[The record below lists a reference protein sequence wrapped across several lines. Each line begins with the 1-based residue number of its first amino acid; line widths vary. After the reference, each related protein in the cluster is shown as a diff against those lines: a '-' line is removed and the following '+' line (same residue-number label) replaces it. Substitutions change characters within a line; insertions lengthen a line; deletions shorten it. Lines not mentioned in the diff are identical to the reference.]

1 MMENDDVSYWESM
14 LRIGIRS
21 RLAEFFKLFMEHK
34 IAMVGLV
41 IILILAFIAIFAPY
55 IAPHDPIEINLKQRL
70 LSPDSEYPL
79 GTDNLGRCMLSRIIY
94 GTRIS
99 LQIGI
104 MVVGIT
110 SSVGITLGMIAGYY
124 GRIRDEIIMR
134 LVDIMLAFPAIIL
147 ALVIAGALGPGLLNI
162 MIELAIVGWTGYA
175 RVVRGVVL
183 SVKEME
189 FVESAR
195 ALGASDFYIISRHI
209 LPSCVASVV
218 VMATL
223 GMAYAILAT
232 AGLSFLGLGSQPPT
246 PEWGSM
252 LNNGKN
258 FMRTAPHLTI
268 FPGLAIMITV
278 LAFNFLGDGLRD
290 VMDTKLKREIV

>member
-1 MMENDDVSYWESM
+1 MENGGVGYWESV
-14 LRIGIRS
+14 LRIGIGS
-21 RLAEFFKLFMEHK
+21 RLAGIFKQFMQHK
-34 IAMVGLV
+34 IAMFGAV
-41 IILILAFIAIFAPY
+41 IILFLAFIAIFAPY
-55 IAPHDPIEINLKQRL
+55 IAPHDPIEINLKKRL

-94 GTRIS
+94 GTGIS
-99 LQIGI
+99 LRIGI

-124 GRIRDEIIMR
+124 GGIHDEIIMR
-134 LVDIMLAFPAIIL
+134 LVDMMLAFPGIIL
-147 ALVIAGALGPGLLNI
+147 ALVIAGALGPGLLNV
-162 MIELAIVGWTGYA
+162 MIALAIVGWTGYA

-195 ALGASDFYIISRHI
+195 ALGASDFYIIPRHI
-209 LPSCVASVV
+209 LPSCVAPVV

-223 GMAYAILAT
+223 GMAYAILAA

-258 FMRTAPHLTI
+258 FMRTAPHLTT

-290 VMDTKLKREIV
+290 VMDTRLKREIV